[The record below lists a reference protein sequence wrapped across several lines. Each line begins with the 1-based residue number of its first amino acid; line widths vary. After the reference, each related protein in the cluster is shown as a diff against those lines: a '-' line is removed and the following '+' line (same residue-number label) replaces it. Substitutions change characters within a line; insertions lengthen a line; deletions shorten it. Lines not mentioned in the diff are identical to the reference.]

1 MLGVKNERERE
12 RDTAKDGSERERE
25 GMFEKMM

>member
-12 RDTAKDGSERERE
+12 RDPAKDGSERERE